1 VNAWR
6 YGKRIVGSALRQ
18 ARRRAFPP
26 PPEPNWR
33 QILGSDHAR
42 WHEISEAAREGPR
55 VLIATST
62 GGHKPAMPVESLLAV
77 ALTLRGASVHFLLC
91 DRFLPACM
99 LAVSTQFRDQADFVH
114 HGPTRT
120 LCGDCFSSGYRT
132 YRPLGLPIHRY
143 SEWVTS
149 QEREAARE
157 LSRSIPLADI
167 AAYRVDGVAVGEH
180 ALAGALR
187 YFAKGDLDDEP
198 HGEAVLR
205 RYLEA
210 ALLTTYALHR
220 LVDRFGFQIA
230 CFHHGIYVPQG
241 LVGEVARHREVR
253 VVNWHT
259 AYRKQCFIFS
269 HHDCYH
275 HTLMSEPTAVWEN
288 MKWTP
293 ELERQVMDYLES
305 RRRGTRDWISFHEKP
320 EEDLAT
326 IAKDLGIDF
335 SKPCIGLLTNV
346 VWDAQLHY
354 PANAFPN
361 MLRWVMETIGYFM
374 KRPDLQLII
383 RVHPAEVRGTL
394 PSRQPVVKEIR
405 KHFPVLP
412 ENIIVIPPECPVSTY
427 AVMEQCDSVIIYGTK
442 TGVELSSL
450 GVPIIVAGEAWIR
463 NKGLTLDAHTAEQY
477 FQLLDRLPL
486 GKRMDEDSVRRARMY
501 AYHFFFRRMIPLSM
515 MEPTGGWPPYRLRLS
530 GLDDLMPGRDAGLD
544 VICRG
549 ILEGRDFIYRAELEN
564 PSSLPA

>member
-1 VNAWR
+1 MDVWR
-6 YGKRIVGSALRQ
+6 YSKRVVGNAVKRASRW
-18 ARRRAFPP
+18 AFPLP
-26 PPEPNWR
+26 VEPDWK
-33 QILGSDHAR
+33 QILKSDRAR
-42 WHEISEAAREGPR
+42 WNEISEAAREGPK
-55 VLIATST
+55 VLIATSV
-62 GGHKPAMPVESLLAV
+62 GRHKPAMPVESLLAV
-77 ALTLRGASVHFLLC
+77 ALTLRGANVHFLLC

-99 LAVSTQFRDQADFVH
+99 LAVSTQFRDEAEFVH
-114 HGPTRT
+114 HGLTRT

-149 QEREAARE
+149 QEREVAVE

-167 AAYRVDGVAVGEH
+167 VAYRVDSVAVGEH

-198 HGEAVLR
+198 HGEAILR
-205 RYLEA
+205 QYLEA
-210 ALLTTYALHR
+210 ALLTMYALRR
-220 LVDRFGFQIA
+220 LVDRFGFEVA

-241 LVGEVARHREVR
+241 VVGEVARQCEVR

-259 AYRKQCFIFS
+259 AYRKQCFIFG

-288 MKWTP
+288 MRWTP
-293 ELERQVMDYLES
+293 ELESRVMDYLES

-335 SKPCIGLLTNV
+335 SKPSVGLLTNV

-361 MLRWVMETIGYFM
+361 MPQWVMETISYFV

-383 RVHPAEVRGTL
+383 RVHPAEVRGTI
-394 PSRQPVVKEIR
+394 PSRQPIAEEIR
-405 KHFPVLP
+405 KRFPVLP
-412 ENIIVIPPECPVSTY
+412 ENIIVISPECPVSTY
-427 AVMEQCDSVIIYGTK
+427 AVMEQCDSVIVYGTK

-450 GVPIIVAGEAWIR
+450 GIPIIVAGEAWIR

-477 FQLLDRLPL
+477 FQFLDRLPL
-486 GKRMDEDSVRRARMY
+486 GERMDEASTRRARMY

-515 MEPTGGWPPYRLRLS
+515 MEPTTSWPPYRLHIS
-530 GLDDLMPGRDAGLD
+530 GLDGLMPGRDAGLD

-549 ILEGRDFIYRAELEN
+549 ILEGTDFIYRAELES
-564 PSSLPA
+564 PSQLSA